1 MSYIWSFCFFF
12 SFFLYVLLYIWWNK
26 WQASK
31 RKRKEK
37 NKKSND
43 WRNGTLEV
51 WNCDMTLALNGL
63 AFSIAYYP
71 KDNINNNE
79 IDLRNSSVLNYQ
91 IVYIVREVL
100 MYLPNP
106 SMCPSNNLYRIVYN
120 LFFCLFNHLIHVNF
134 AVSFK
139 YGSIFGRSYFSH

>member
-1 MSYIWSFCFFF
+1 MIVLLFLF
-12 SFFLYVLLYIWWNK
+12 FFLYVLLYIWWNK

-51 WNCDMTLALNGL
+51 WNYDMTLALNGL
-63 AFSIAYYP
+63 AFSTAYYP
-71 KDNINNNE
+71 KDNINSNE
-79 IDLRNSSVLNYQ
+79 IDLRNSPVLNYQ

-106 SMCPSNNLYRIVYN
+106 SMWPSNNLYRIVYN

-134 AVSFK
+134 AVSLK
-139 YGSIFGRSYFSH
+139 YGSIFGRSYFSL